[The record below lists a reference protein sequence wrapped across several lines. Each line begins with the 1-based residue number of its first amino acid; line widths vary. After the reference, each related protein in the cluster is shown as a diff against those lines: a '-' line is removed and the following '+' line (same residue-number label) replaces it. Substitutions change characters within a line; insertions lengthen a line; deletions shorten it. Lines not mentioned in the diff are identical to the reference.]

1 MSNVIRQHAYGT
13 QMERHASGL
22 SGHTG
27 GASQPGDQHLSSAI
41 LDAVGL
47 TSYQQKMVVDSGSE
61 GDLDAFYA
69 NQQKQ
74 QVVDDQQNRMPQNQH
89 NVTGDDDISGPNRHD
104 SFVDV
109 QQEIAAQESEQNLS
123 FAGNIALETQQNQDN
138 YMGGETTQQEEKKQN
153 NVPLPP
159 FQNSDTFTRQS
170 PRKEGLQIANQP
182 NSQFQSAENA
192 FQNKSKPG
200 SVPSGASTAA
210 RRRAKE
216 LAESQLNAQTGTTH

>member
-1 MSNVIRQHAYGT
+1 MSNNVIRQHAYGT

-47 TSYQQKMVVDSGSE
+47 TSYQQKMVVDSASE
-61 GDLDAFYA
+61 EDLDAFYA
-69 NQQKQ
+69 NNQKQ
-74 QVVDDQQNRMPQNQH
+74 QSVVEDENKMSQNQR
-89 NVTGDDDISGPNRHD
+89 NGTGDDISGPQRHD

-109 QQEIAAQESEQNLS
+109 QQEIAAQESEHNLS
-123 FAGNIALETQQNQDN
+123 FAGNIALETQEQMNQDN
-138 YMGGETTQQEEKKQN
+138 YIESAEQEEKKQN

-170 PRKEGLQIANQP
+170 PKKDGLQIAHQP
-182 NSQFQSAENA
+182 
-192 FQNKSKPG
+192 
-200 SVPSGASTAA
+200 
-210 RRRAKE
+210 
-216 LAESQLNAQTGTTH
+216 